1 MSQLKSNTPAFI
13 ETDQYGTRKPK
24 RDKTKER
31 LRKAIKGIVWQ
42 RVPGSFSAK
51 LKATKKRKKA

>member
-24 RDKTKER
+24 RNKKKAYK
-31 LRKAIKGIVWQ
+31 RKAIEGIVWQ
-42 RVPGSFSAK
+42 RVPGSFNAK
-51 LKATKKRKKA
+51 LKTIKKRKT

>member
-13 ETDQYGTRKPK
+13 ETDQYGTRRNKK
-24 RDKTKER
+24 NKSKEYQ
-31 LRKAIKGIVWQ
+31 RKAVKGIVWQ

-51 LKATKKRKKA
+51 LKATKKMKKA